1 MSEFAK
7 TFEPGPIEAR
17 WYAHWEGQ
25 GLFRP
30 ERGDAEPFTIVMPPP
45 NVTGS
50 LHIGHAL
57 DNTLQD
63 ILTRHARMQGK
74 DALWVVGMDHAGIAT
89 QMVVERE
96 LEKSQDKRTNYSRDE
111 FVAKV
116 WEWKQESGGQ
126 ITRQLRRLG
135 ASCDWANERFTMD

>member
-1 MSEFAK
+1 MTELAK

-30 ERGDAEPFTIVMPPP
+30 ERSDAVPYTIVMPPP

-63 ILTRHARMQGK
+63 ILILYIH
-74 DALWVVGMDHAGIAT
+74 
-89 QMVVERE
+89 
-96 LEKSQDKRTNYSRDE
+96 
-111 FVAKV
+111 
-116 WEWKQESGGQ
+116 
-126 ITRQLRRLG
+126 
-135 ASCDWANERFTMD
+135 